1 MRKILFFLIF
11 FTSSCSTTESFLPG
25 FIPDFVTK
33 YFEAEDKGYSDLPN
47 YTPGSKVDLI
57 WEVEFSS
64 KFKGTY
70 SFLDIFKFDDKIFI
84 PTYDKKIYVVS
95 SESGSVEKSIDTK
108 LDIFSGLVVDSELI
122 YFGSK
127 QDTVSAIKRSDNTI
141 LWQRIMSSEVMSI
154 SKVVNNM
161 IYVRTNDS
169 NISAIDVNT
178 GKFLW
183 INSQLSANLSI
194 RGSSEPIISDNK
206 VYSGFEDGRIA
217 AYNALNGDIIW
228 QSQLSGIKA
237 ETLIDRLND
246 IDGSMIVDKGVLYA
260 ISYQGSIAA
269 LDSFSGQILWS
280 RKASSIDGLSASYDN
295 IFYTDDDGILW
306 CLEKYSGRPVW
317 KQDSFK
323 KRLIGTPI
331 ILNDFILVSDIENY
345 IHIINADD
353 GSISGRIYLKSQ
365 MQSIYVE
372 SDFMFV
378 LDKDFNLN
386 KYKINRILQ
395 IEK

>member
-70 SFLDIFKFDDKIFI
+70 SFLDIFKFNDKIFI

-386 KYKINRILQ
+386 KYEINRISQ

>member
-33 YFEAEDKGYSDLPN
+33 YFEEEDKGYSDLPN

-70 SFLDIFKFDDKIFI
+70 SFLDIFKFNDKIFI

-183 INSQLSANLSI
+183 INSQLSADLSI